1 MKGDLTAFQKAK
13 LLPVTIDHYFFM
25 YKKEERIMKET
36 ILGTLLLSLAA
47 ILLIL
52 PGSGLAQ
59 DTIKIGFFA
68 PITGPAAADGASAKH
83 AVDLAVK
90 EVNDSGGIRGKKV
103 ELIVYDDRLNP
114 QEAVAI
120 ANKLIEKDQVVGV
133 ASGSYSGPTRVAAPI
148 FQKAGM
154 PMVAG
159 YAVHPDVTWDPKQK
173 KPNDYCFRNGFL
185 GEIEGAAAAEY
196 AVKNLKAMKMSLI
209 FMDNDFGRAI
219 SAGFASHAEKL
230 GATIL
235 VKQMYKFPGE
245 KDFRPFLTRIKEGN
259 PDLIFAAGYYNEA
272 AAIVRQ
278 SKELGIKAPIM
289 GEEGFDSPKF
299 LEIAGSAA
307 EGVIIATNLDRDDP
321 RPLVQ
326 NFLKNYRQTYE
337 KNADMV
343 GASSYD
349 AFMILVNA
357 IKEAGTAPSAIQK
370 ALLATKDYNG
380 LTGKISRFVQGEVV
394 KPVQIQVVKEG
405 KFRRLGVVDNPEVI
419 TPPTKK

>member
-1 MKGDLTAFQKAK
+1 MKRGGF
-13 LLPVTIDHYFFM
+13 LLGIFVFSVLF
-25 YKKEERIMKET
+25 
-36 ILGTLLLSLAA
+36 LSLSAY
-47 ILLIL
+47 
-52 PGSGLAQ
+52 GQ
-59 DTIKIGFFA
+59 DIPIGFFA

-83 AVDLAVK
+83 AVELGLK
-90 EVNDSGGIRGKKV
+90 EVNDGGGINGRKV
-103 ELIVYDDRLNP
+103 NLIIYDDRLNP

-120 ANKLIEKDQVVGV
+120 ANKLIEKDKVVGV
-133 ASGSYSGPTRVAAPI
+133 ASGSYSGPTRVTAPI

-159 YAVHPDVTWDPKQK
+159 YAVHPDVTWDPKEK
-173 KPNDYCFRNGFL
+173 KPNDFCFRNGFL
-185 GEIEGAAAAEY
+185 GEIEGAAAAEF
-196 AVKNLKAMKMSLI
+196 AVKNLKAKKIALI

-219 SAGFASHAEKL
+219 SSGFAERAEKL
-230 GATIL
+230 GAAVLT
-235 VKQMYKFPGE
+235 KQMYKFPGE

-259 PDLIFAAGYYNEA
+259 PDVIFAAGYYNEA
-272 AAIVRQ
+272 ASIVRQ
-278 SKELGIKAPIM
+278 SKELGIKSQIL

-299 LEIAGSAA
+299 LEIAGPAA

-326 NFLKNYRQTYE
+326 NFLKNYRKAYNE
-337 KNADMV
+337 DADMV

-357 IKEAGTAPSAIQK
+357 IRKAGTDPKAIQK
-370 ALLATKDYNG
+370 ALLETKDYNG

-394 KPVQIQVVKEG
+394 KPVQIQVVKDG

-419 TPPTKK
+419 TPPTK

>member
-1 MKGDLTAFQKAK
+1 MKRGGFLSG
-13 LLPVTIDHYFFM
+13 
-25 YKKEERIMKET
+25 
-36 ILGTLLLSLAA
+36 ILVFLFLFLGLSAY
-47 ILLIL
+47 
-52 PGSGLAQ
+52 GQ
-59 DTIKIGFFA
+59 DIPIGFFA

-83 AVDLAVK
+83 AVELGLK
-90 EVNDSGGIRGKKV
+90 EVNDGGGINGRKV
-103 ELIVYDDRLNP
+103 NLIIYDDRLNP

-120 ANKLIEKDQVVGV
+120 ANKLIEKDKVVGV
-133 ASGSYSGPTRVAAPI
+133 VSGAYSGPTRVTAPI

-159 YAVHPDVTWDPKQK
+159 YAVHPDVTWDPKEK
-173 KPNDYCFRNGFL
+173 KPNDFCFRNGFL
-185 GEIEGAAAAEY
+185 GEIEGAAAAEF
-196 AVKNLKAMKMSLI
+196 AVKNLKAKKIALI

-219 SAGFASHAEKL
+219 SSGFAERAEKL
-230 GATIL
+230 GAKVLT
-235 VKQMYKFPGE
+235 KQMYKFPGE

-259 PDLIFAAGYYNEA
+259 PDVIFAAGYYNEA
-272 AAIVRQ
+272 ASIVRQ
-278 SKELGIKAPIM
+278 ATELGIKSQIL

-299 LEIAGSAA
+299 LEIAGPAA

-326 NFLKNYRQTYE
+326 TFLKNYRTAYNE
-337 KNADMV
+337 DADMV

-357 IKEAGTAPSAIQK
+357 IRKAGTDPKAIQK
-370 ALLATKDYNG
+370 ALLETKDYNG

-394 KPVQIQVVKEG
+394 KPVQIQVVKGG

-419 TPPTKK
+419 TPPTK